1 VSNALDGTVIRID
14 GATNEVSSIAVSAYS
29 SPRDV
34 TVAGGLVWV
43 TVADD
48 RAPQ

>member
-1 VSNALDGTVIRID
+1 MSNAFDGTVTRID
-14 GATNEVSSIAVSAYS
+14 GATNEVDSIAVSAYS